1 VVVVG
6 VVSSVPHPVI
16 EHKAAAA
23 TQERMNVFIII
34 FKEGCLISLNIF
46 MLGLTDGHG
55 VYY

>member
-1 VVVVG
+1 MVVVG